1 MVLRMGKFIFF
12 SFYHL
17 DYLETYL
24 RESIQTAEFAQFL
37 ENAEIKCDVEF
48 NGSSLFKWICI
59 LVFQQFLTIYFMIYI
74 KRRAGDHFDKD
85 GSFFMMLETDGLPA
99 HDGPF
104 IRAVNVEK

>member
-1 MVLRMGKFIFF
+1 MVLRIGKFIFF
-12 SFYHL
+12 FYLL

-59 LVFQQFLTIYFMIYI
+59 LVFTTILNNLFHDLYQE
-74 KRRAGDHFDKD
+74 AGWRP
-85 GSFFMMLETDGLPA
+85 L
-99 HDGPF
+99 
-104 IRAVNVEK
+104 